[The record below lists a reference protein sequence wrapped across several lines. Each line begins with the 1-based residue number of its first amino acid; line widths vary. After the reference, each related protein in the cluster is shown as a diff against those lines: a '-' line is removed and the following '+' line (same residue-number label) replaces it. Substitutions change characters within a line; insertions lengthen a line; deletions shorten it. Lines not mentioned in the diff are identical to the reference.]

1 MISLVFSRFLEFLD
15 PMPLE
20 SDLLGRFLQM
30 WLEGLDRQ
38 VYEVAKLHP
47 QTTFFQFSYTLQLN
61 GVSFRYSFQRSPFTR
76 IEMLPLPLQ
85 QSPTKSLA
93 HSSVFSEVASD

>member
-1 MISLVFSRFLEFLD
+1 
-15 PMPLE
+15 MPLE
-20 SDLLGRFLQM
+20 SDFLGRFLQM

-47 QTTFFQFSYTLQLN
+47 QTILPILLHTQLN

-85 QSPTKSLA
+85 QSPTKSLS
-93 HSSVFSEVASD
+93 HSSVFGSCLRLNKTSSN